1 MPVAPG
7 PFLCVGARSAMY
19 ASIAAA
25 IFFDVKRSLR
35 ALAYIRTV
43 VLTLIFL
50 SSAAVLGGVRALAL
64 QGGL

>member
-1 MPVAPG
+1 
-7 PFLCVGARSAMY
+7 MY

-35 ALAYIRTV
+35 ALAYIRAAG
-43 VLTLIFL
+43 LALIFL
-50 SSAAVLGGVRALAL
+50 SSAAVPGGVRALAL

>member
-7 PFLCVGARSAMY
+7 SFLCVGARSAMY
-19 ASIAAA
+19 PSIAAA

-35 ALAYIRTV
+35 ALAYIRAAG
-43 VLTLIFL
+43 LALIFL
-50 SSAAVLGGVRALAL
+50 SSAAVPGGVRALAL